1 MSSNNVEK
9 QQEKLL
15 PCFAVMVRGACAGS
29 GCLLCYWAE
38 NNVSLIEGE
47 FDLKEKR
54 LKIHVVIGPT
64 SCLPNAPGTRINFI
78 LLTFYC
84 LVNLSCIWT
93 ELNLADK
100 GWMLLPL
107 ESILQSPQEVL
118 SPGAVYARGSNSP
131 IPLFQ
136 KKMQIAIAFLPG
148 GQSWID
154 GKCQPLLLYF
164 GSALLEGEQ
173 HLAAPKI
180 TALCSSAGPNH
191 NSAEKLRLP
200 TCPCSFQDGEFSTN
214 LTPCAFGHC
223 LPQPTT
229 PKERSIYV
237 PFQARYS
244 SNLNNN

>member
-64 SCLPNAPGTRINFI
+64 SCLPNAPGTRISFI

-107 ESILQSPQEVL
+107 ESILQSPQEVAYHQGQCM
-118 SPGAVYARGSNSP
+118 PGE
-131 IPLFQ
+131 
-136 KKMQIAIAFLPG
+136 AIAPSLF
-148 GQSWID
+148 SKR
-154 GKCQPLLLYF
+154 KC
-164 GSALLEGEQ
+164 
-173 HLAAPKI
+173 
-180 TALCSSAGPNH
+180 
-191 NSAEKLRLP
+191 RLP
-200 TCPCSFQDGEFSTN
+200 LHFYQEASRG
-214 LTPCAFGHC
+214 
-223 LPQPTT
+223 
-229 PKERSIYV
+229 
-237 PFQARYS
+237 
-244 SNLNNN
+244 